1 MQWDGCK
8 LEKIEGYVPGGN
20 WVTVG
25 YRFPPGPSSKVHLGR
40 QHWKGKIKNAENGL
54 SSEVHLGRALEH
66 WNRRECLS
74 SFCQ

>member
-25 YRFPPGPSSKVHLGR
+25 YRFPPGPSSKVHFG
-40 QHWKGKIKNAENGL
+40 ETGL
-54 SSEVHLGRALEH
+54 EG
-66 WNRRECLS
+66 
-74 SFCQ
+74 